1 MTFRDLG
8 LNAPI
13 LSALADLGYEGY
25 ETNNMAGFFYNK
37 DVAAA
42 AVTAFEDAVESVLTD
57 PEFVA
62 EATAAGFVP
71 SFGTGA
77 EMDQQAEAAIEKA
90 VPVLESLG

>member
-1 MTFRDLG
+1 MESLQDVPT
-8 LNAPI
+8 
-13 LSALADLGYEGY
+13 LADLGYEGY

-37 DVAAA
+37 DVPAA

-57 PEFVA
+57 PDFIT

-77 EMDQQAEAAIEKA
+77 DMDKQAEAAIEKA
-90 VPVLESLG
+90 KPVLESLG